1 MAFKHYRDQGATLA
15 ADVVNSLGRSSGREY
30 LPDLESFREF
40 LEEHGLVDEK
50 PTEAD
55 LVALRRLRKQVAKVF
70 EARSEGER
78 VDFLNSLLRK
88 YKARPVMSGHDG
100 HWHWHFV
107 EADAPLVDRL
117 AVLSA
122 MGLAS
127 LLAELGPERL
137 GTCHA
142 DECAAVFVDV
152 SKNRSRRY
160 CDDTCS
166 TRTHVAAYRARKE
179 SKKENAAG

>member
-1 MAFKHYRDQGATLA
+1 MAFTHYRDPGATLA
-15 ADVVNSLGRSSGREY
+15 ADLVNSLGRSSGREY
-30 LPDLESFREF
+30 LPDAAALGEF
-40 LEEHGLVDEK
+40 LKEHDLLDEK

-55 LVALRRLRKQVAKVF
+55 LVAVRRLRKQIAAAF
-70 EARSEGER
+70 EAEDQADR
-78 VDFLNSLLRK
+78 VEILNSLLKK

-100 HWHWHFV
+100 DWHWHYV
-107 EADAPLVDRL
+107 DAGAALVDRL

-142 DECAAVFVDV
+142 DDCAAVFVDV
-152 SKNRSRRY
+152 SKNKSRRY

-166 TRTHVAAYRARKE
+166 TRMNVAAYRARKG
-179 SKKENAAG
+179 SKKQKTAT